1 MVLCFFF
8 VSNGQSKRVS
18 FFFFYDS
25 LFSPSDEVQWFQEE
39 IVLALDAAQ
48 GYLDTE
54 REKGEG
60 TGLIKH
66 ERQET
71 RLRVKIHY
79 TELAFGD
86 QESLVVSAPPTS
98 PPSVRQ
104 ELHHSNT
111 SSSTSGFDPSGSAST
126 TIAPVKT
133 TLSAPFAGDE
143 RVQWERIRLDVG
155 SYVRDQ
161 IATTAKDQV
170 LELVACGPALMLTQV
185 HNAVASEES
194 LSGCKVQLHTER
206 FYL

>member
-1 MVLCFFF
+1 
-8 VSNGQSKRVS
+8 
-18 FFFFYDS
+18 
-25 LFSPSDEVQWFQEE
+25 VQWFQEE
-39 IVLALDAAQ
+39 IELALDAAQ

-54 REKGEG
+54 KEKGEDI
-60 TGLIKH
+60 GLIKR
-66 ERQET
+66 ERQEA

-79 TELAFGD
+79 TNLAFGD
-86 QESLVVSAPPTS
+86 QESLVVSVPPTS

-104 ELHHSNT
+104 ELHSST
-111 SSSTSGFDPSGSAST
+111 SSSTSSSAPTGSAST
-126 TIAPVKT
+126 TIAPAKT
-133 TLSAPFAGDE
+133 TLNVPFTGDE

-170 LELVACGPALMLTQV
+170 LEMVACGPALMLTQV
-185 HNAVASEES
+185 HNAVAAEES